1 MRRGEVLEKVAADKL
16 SLSLEEIVAA
26 SGAGADRRTS
36 GRNGRDTPYRNTA
49 GRTHKPGASLQ
60 EIAEATS
67 EEERCAG
74 GRVLAPRRT
83 PAGRADCPLPA
94 ACSRLGPAR
103 WQRHWR
109 CVGSAKG

>member
-1 MRRGEVLEKVAADKL
+1 MRRGEALEKVAADKL

-26 SGAGADRRTS
+26 SGAGVDRRTS

-67 EEERCAG
+67 EEER
-74 GRVLAPRRT
+74 
-83 PAGRADCPLPA
+83 
-94 ACSRLGPAR
+94 
-103 WQRHWR
+103 
-109 CVGSAKG
+109 